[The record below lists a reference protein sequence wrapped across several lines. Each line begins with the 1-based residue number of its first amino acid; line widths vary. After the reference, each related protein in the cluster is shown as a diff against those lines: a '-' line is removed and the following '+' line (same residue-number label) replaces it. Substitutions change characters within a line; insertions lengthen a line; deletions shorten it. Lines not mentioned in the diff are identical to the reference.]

1 MTEQQNL
8 RDDLERIETRTHV
21 LSNLR
26 KHWRGKPD
34 TAFMTK
40 KSREALD
47 ERLSTMSINFPRL
60 LVTSYVDRMNLTG
73 FTDADG
79 QADPDAWQRY
89 RQAALVARAELIH
102 TDRLMYGK
110 SYVTVWPEQT
120 GPVAVL
126 DNPFTMTVDDDPLT
140 GEVRRAVR
148 TWTHRGKGNA
158 LVIDRDGITRWQC
171 DSPDLGSAGQW
182 TPVGEKVANP
192 WGTDGIIPVV
202 PFTRRMST
210 DDREGTS
217 VAADILD
224 LTDAENKLM
233 SDAMVTSE
241 AYARPRRW
249 ATGLEIEEDEDG
261 NPKDPF
267 ARERNLQSESPETKF
282 GQFDPARLDSYADM
296 SATLTQMVGAMTGLP
311 AHYLGLHGDQ
321 PANAESVRAG
331 EAQLTSRVFSEMR
344 QCDAPWSRVA
354 MLLDLASNRDKLTPS
369 RYEPVWAS
377 PEIRTPGQASDS
389 AAKLHGIGVPL
400 EALLS
405 KTMGWTPEEVTAAMN
420 ARRGALVDE
429 AAAGLSVAR
438 RAQ

>member
-1 MTEQQNL
+1 MTAQQNL
-8 RDDLERIETRTHV
+8 RDDLERIETRTHA

-26 KHWRGKPD
+26 KHWRGRPD

-47 ERLSTMSINFPRL
+47 ERLATMSINFPRL

-73 FTDADG
+73 FTDAEG
-79 QADPDAWQRY
+79 QADSEAWQRY
-89 RQAALVARAELIH
+89 RTAGLVARAELIH
-102 TDRLMYGK
+102 TDRLMYGA
-110 SYVTVWPEQT
+110 SFVTIWPETT

-126 DNPFTMTVDDDPLT
+126 DNPFTMTTDMDPLT
-140 GEVRRAVR
+140 GSVNRAVR
-148 TWTHRGKGNA
+148 TWTHRGKSHA
-158 LVIDRDGITRWQC
+158 LVIDGDSITRWQC

-182 TPVGEKVANP
+182 SVVGKARENP
-192 WGTDGIIPVV
+192 WGADGIVPVV
-202 PFTRRMST
+202 PFIRRMST
-210 DDREGTS
+210 DDHEGTS

-241 AYARPRRW
+241 SYARPRRW
-249 ATGLEIEEDEDG
+249 ATGLEIEEDDEG
-261 NPKDPF
+261 NPIDPF
-267 ARERNLQSESPETKF
+267 GRERNLQSESPETKF

-296 SATLTQMVGAMTGLP
+296 SATITQMVGAMTGLP

-321 PANAESVRAG
+321 PAAAEGVRAA

-354 MLLDLASNRDKLTPS
+354 TLLDLAANRDKLTPG
-369 RYEPVWAS
+369 RFEGVWAS

-405 KTMGWTPEEVTAAMN
+405 KTLGWTPDEVTAAMN

>member
-73 FTDADG
+73 FTDAEG
-79 QADPDAWQRY
+79 QADPEAWQRY

-110 SYVTVWPEQT
+110 AYVTVWPEQT